1 MRVRICSP
9 LGRNRRL
16 RSERVRVRPSCP
28 PCAFEMYASKMQPQP
43 RRAASIAAMSIFFIC
58 IIASNA
64 RLAAAVSGS
73 VTALVRAIGV
83 ICQDNPHLSLHQPHA
98 LSSPP
103 LPRNRRWG
111 NRVRDLDQR
120 VSLPLRRAQTGEQ
133 AQAARQRAR
142 LLVHYRNSST
152 KLMIRQPPDR
162 RFEPSGARQTDRG
175 VCPTWLVVNWTSLDR
190 RARYETLNNWNFNSS
205 GISVLLLG
213 SKALPERRR
222 KSMLPSQVYRSK
234 FKSSKRK
241 SGLPSYFGSTAPCG

>member
-1 MRVRICSP
+1 MSRPTGKVCIARAIDRGPGCYAERPLFVESALGGKLVRVRISSP

-16 RSERVRVRPSCP
+16 RTERVRVRPSCP
-28 PCAFEMYASKMQPQP
+28 PCAFEMLRFEDATS
-43 RRAASIAAMSIFFIC
+43 
-58 IIASNA
+58 
-64 RLAAAVSGS
+64 AAARRLDCSEVDLFHLHHRIEGALGGSGIRS

-175 VCPTWLVVNWTSLDR
+175 S
-190 RARYETLNNWNFNSS
+190 
-205 GISVLLLG
+205 
-213 SKALPERRR
+213 
-222 KSMLPSQVYRSK
+222 
-234 FKSSKRK
+234 
-241 SGLPSYFGSTAPCG
+241 APRGW

>member
-1 MRVRICSP
+1 MFSPRSKPQAQDRAGSGPPVMSALRFRDVRFEDATSAAA
-9 LGRNRRL
+9 RRL
-16 RSERVRVRPSCP
+16 DCSDVDLFHLHHRIEG
-28 PCAFEMYASKMQPQP
+28 A
-43 RRAASIAAMSIFFIC
+43 
-58 IIASNA
+58 
-64 RLAAAVSGS
+64 LGGSGIRS

-205 GISVLLLG
+205 GISVLLLA

-241 SGLPSYFGSTAPCG
+241 SRGSPLTSARPHRAAD